1 MRGPRRARPSRAR
14 PRPDPVSLASTSWP
28 TVIAM
33 TDTTTTAPPLAP
45 GIWTL
50 DPMHSEVGF
59 TIRHLGISK
68 VRGAFRQLDAELVV
82 GATLAESSLTATVAV
97 ASVDTGNPDRDAH
110 LLTPDLLDV
119 ERRPTLHLRST
130 AITDEGDG
138 GYRLEGD
145 LTIGDVTRPVTLH
158 AEFGGLESFPM
169 DGSTHAGFE
178 ATGELRRSDFGIAFG
193 PLDAA
198 LGNGVK
204 IAIDVQLVARS
215 E

>member
-1 MRGPRRARPSRAR
+1 
-14 PRPDPVSLASTSWP
+14 
-28 TVIAM
+28 M
-33 TDTTTTAPPLAP
+33 TNTTATKLPLAP

-50 DPMHSEVGF
+50 DPLHTEVGF

-82 GATLAESSLTATVAV
+82 GATLAESSLTASVAV

-110 LLTPDLLDV
+110 VLAPDLLDV
-119 ERRPTLHLRST
+119 GRRPTLDFRSST
-130 AITDEGDG
+130 IADEGNG
-138 GYRLEGD
+138 SYRLDGD

-178 ATGELRRSDFGIAFG
+178 ATGELRRSDFGIGFG
-193 PLDAA
+193 PLDVA
-198 LGNGVK
+198 LGNVVK
-204 IAIDVQLVARS
+204 IAIDIQLVAPAQ
-215 E
+215 